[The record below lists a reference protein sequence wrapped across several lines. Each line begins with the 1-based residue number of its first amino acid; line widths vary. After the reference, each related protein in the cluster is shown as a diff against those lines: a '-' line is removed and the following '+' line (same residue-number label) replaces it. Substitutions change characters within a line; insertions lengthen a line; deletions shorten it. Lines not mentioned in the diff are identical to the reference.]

1 MVGSALRRR
10 PERQRSWLRWG
21 VLAMV
26 AALLLASPA
35 SARRRKKKTAK
46 PPEPLDIAVMPFGV
60 LRGADAKAASDA
72 LELELELVDNVR
84 VQDAGA
90 IAADLSAA
98 ADPFAPGTIKSA
110 MARRSIEVLVTAP
123 AGFARPFI
131 VVYAK
136 DGKARVLKELP
147 RGAGPD
153 EMAATALAVI
163 KPALPKWSSL
173 KPQALPERAGRGVD
187 VDVVGDDDDDDD
199 LPRGS
204 DKRASRVQD
213 DDDDVAPVD
222 DGASRRKRTAGLDD
236 DDDSLKRDERR
247 RRALDDSDGESL
259 DQRKRRSLADVED
272 ETSGDG
278 AGPTKTSHILALSGT
293 FDGAGWYYAFEGNDN
308 VQPVPVG
315 AGFHPGGSVRGDL
328 WLQEFVGVDVS
339 AALSTVQFQI
349 NSNPNLEVAPN
360 RFLSIHANAGVSG
373 RGRLMLH
380 LSDDGVLRTIG
391 LGARVG
397 YRFWQG
403 SVETQRIL
411 VNNRILTVVPGFSM
425 HALTVGPELYVPL
438 FVLDRRF
445 EIELKLDTMPL
456 TRYAETPDNPGKNS
470 LAFGYHAE
478 LLARFDLYG
487 GFFVE
492 LAGKSTGAT
501 VNFEGEGDRVTV
513 GGNDSDLVTLKG
525 GRSVNVA
532 GGFSVGVG
540 FMY

>member
-1 MVGSALRRR
+1 LL
-10 PERQRSWLRWG
+10 QRVWLSWG
-21 VLAMV
+21 VMTVIAAM
-26 AALLLASPA
+26 LLASPA
-35 SARRRKKKTAK
+35 SARRRKKKAAK
-46 PPEPLDIAVMPFGV
+46 PPAVLDIAVVPFGV
-60 LRGADAKAASDA
+60 LRGADSKAASDA
-72 LELELELVDNVR
+72 LELELELVDRVR

-90 IAADLSAA
+90 VSADLSAA
-98 ADPFAPGTIKSA
+98 SDPFSPAVIKKA
-110 MARRSIEVLVTAP
+110 MARRSLEVLVTAP

-131 VVYAK
+131 VVYAS
-136 DGKARVLKELP
+136 DGKPRVLKELP

-173 KPQALPERAGRGVD
+173 KPLPLPARAGRGVD
-187 VDVVGDDDDDDD
+187 VDVLGDDDDDDD
-199 LPRGS
+199 DVADNGRGGGS
-204 DKRASRVQD
+204 TDRRAPADPD
-213 DDDDVAPVD
+213 DDADAGGSGTND
-222 DGASRRKRTAGLDD
+222 RRRTAGLDD
-236 DDDSLKRDERR
+236 DDDGSDLGKKRG
-247 RRALDDSDGESL
+247 ALDAGDGDSL
-259 DQRKRRSLADVED
+259 DQRRRRSLADVED
-272 ETSGDG
+272 GASGSA
-278 AGPTKTSHILALSGT
+278 AGPTKLSHILALSGT

-315 AGFHPGGSVRGDL
+315 AGFHPGGSVRADL
-328 WLQEFVGVDVS
+328 WLQDFVGVDVS

-360 RFLSIHANAGVSG
+360 RFLSVHANAGVSG
-373 RGRLMLH
+373 RGRLLLH
-380 LSDDGVLRTIG
+380 LSDDGPLRTIG
-391 LGARVG
+391 LGARLG

-411 VNNRILTVVPGFSM
+411 ANNRILTVVPGFSM
-425 HALTVGPELYVPL
+425 HALTVGPELYVPI
-438 FVLDRRF
+438 FALDRRF
-445 EIELKLDTMPL
+445 EIELKIDTMPL

-513 GGNDSDLVTLKG
+513 GGNETDLVTLKG